1 MLIVSLQLMLVNRA
15 MLRLT
20 TLKLCDA
27 KKTCVKKAL
36 ACFSL
41 MLLLVLSLTPYVVS
55 PTVNAQIPQQPH
67 NCTIPNLTGVA
78 ANGNDGHL
86 PQNTL
91 DNNANTR
98 WSNFGFPS
106 SIQYDLGTSQP
117 ICDVDIAW
125 YRGNLRVNT
134 FTISASDDQSFTNP
148 QVIFTGQSSGK
159 TTFQEVYDVQ
169 DTSARFLRIT
179 VIDNSENG
187 WASVTEVGIN
197 EKTSLPQQQQPVTVG
212 IAGDHDNGSE
222 LERTIN
228 NMKNHGVELAL
239 LPGDF
244 SYRSCSSVDSWW
256 SKWQSMSAQK
266 YGALGNHDT
275 GCRDQYLSK
284 FKSSAGP
291 GQPQD
296 SWTYS
301 RDWNGI
307 HFISLNTEDGSGA
320 SSEQQNFVRN
330 DLQQASQNPNV
341 KWIFVMFHKQMKSSS
356 ASPNHAAIPA
366 LWHAYSSLFSQYG
379 VDLVLQAH
387 MHNYERL
394 KPSGFQRAECSN
406 FNNFPES
413 CGPSYSVI
421 GTGGRGLYNFEEI
434 HPESLVRYIGH
445 GYLNL
450 DIVNNGNTLKGS
462 FFGNDGSVRDTF
474 TITKSGTTPQ
484 PTPTP
489 IPQPGPS
496 TIDQE
501 RALQFI
507 KNSYNSQV
515 GLLREAPCCNVYWLW
530 NDNLLGQM
538 ALKHIDPELAAQ
550 VEAKM
555 NSFDVPMRTPWATLD
570 PQYRNSFS
578 VRGSSEPTISTSPF
592 VIRYSDYGG
601 SNTLYCNNYAD
612 IAFLSAIHYFYL
624 GNNELARMCY
634 DAGKSTWD
642 GTGMKDSGSL
652 TGDYAVYK
660 TALGLLAQKIT
671 GFAPIGI
678 PSDYFSKFQAS
689 NGGITTDIIGGRPAG
704 SQNIETTAAVL
715 FALNPNLLQE
725 PTQVPI
731 PSPVPTSTPTPVP
744 MYHYEPYLTLSGS
757 NSQYTLSSSSL
768 QLSQFSVAAWFK
780 TTNNFGSNAYIVN
793 KGGSGSDS
801 SGRNMNYGIWM
812 TGSERIGAGFET
824 RSGSDI
830 IATTPVSY
838 NDGKWHYVVVT
849 YGGSTVRIYV
859 DGVQV
864 ATKSTS
870 GAIPDNTG
878 TQPVRVGANSLALN
892 GYFTGN
898 VDEVRIWNRALT
910 TQEVSD
916 AYNDGIFIINGQ
928 VLYSNFD

>member
-1 MLIVSLQLMLVNRA
+1 

-20 TLKLCDA
+20 ILRLCGT
-27 KKTCVKKAL
+27 KKTCIKKAI
-36 ACFSL
+36 ACVSL
-41 MLLLVLSLTPYVVS
+41 MLLLALSLTPYAVS
-55 PTVNAQIPQQPH
+55 PMVNAQIPQQ
-67 NCTIPNLTGVA
+67 
-78 ANGNDGHL
+78 
-86 PQNTL
+86 
-91 DNNANTR
+91 
-98 WSNFGFPS
+98 
-106 SIQYDLGTSQP
+106 
-117 ICDVDIAW
+117 
-125 YRGNLRVNT
+125 
-134 FTISASDDQSFTNP
+134 
-148 QVIFTGQSSGK
+148 
-159 TTFQEVYDVQ
+159 
-169 DTSARFLRIT
+169 
-179 VIDNSENG
+179 
-187 WASVTEVGIN
+187 
-197 EKTSLPQQQQPVTVG
+197 QQVTVG
-212 IAGDHDNGSE
+212 IAGDHGNGSE
-222 LERTIN
+222 LERTIR
-228 NMKNHGVELAL
+228 NMEDHGVELAL

-244 SYRSCSSVDSWW
+244 SYGPCSSVDSWW
-256 SKWQSMSAQK
+256 SKWQSLSAQK

-284 FKSSAGP
+284 FKSSTGP

-296 SWTYS
+296 SWVYS

-356 ASPNHAAIPA
+356 ASPRHAAIPA
-366 LWHAYSSLFSQYG
+366 LWPAYSALFSQYG

-406 FNNFPES
+406 FSDFPES
-413 CGPSYSVI
+413 CGPTYSVI
-421 GTGGRGLYNFEEI
+421 GTGGISLYNFEEI
-434 HPESLVRYIGH
+434 HPESLVRYVGH

-484 PTPTP
+484 PTPAP

-496 TIDQE
+496 TIDQQ

-570 PQYRNSFS
+570 PQYRNFFS

-624 GNNELARMCY
+624 GNNEMARMCY

-642 GTGMKDSGSL
+642 GVGMDDAGSITGE
-652 TGDYAVYK
+652 YAVYK
-660 TALGLLAQKIT
+660 TALGLLAQKVT
-671 GFAPIGI
+671 GSAPIGI
-678 PSDYFSKFQAS
+678 PSDYFNRFQAS

-704 SQNIETTAAVL
+704 SQNIETTVAVL
-715 FALNPNLLQE
+715 FALNPHLLQE
-725 PTQVPI
+725 PTPVPI
-731 PSPVPTSTPTPVP
+731 PSPEPTPIP
-744 MYHYEPYLTLSGS
+744 MPTDCMTPEIEAIGATGNDGNLPQNTLDNNANTRWS
-757 NSQYTLSSSSL
+757 
-768 QLSQFSVAAWFK
+768 
-780 TTNNFGSNAYIVN
+780 NFGLPSSIQYDLDASQLICDVDIAWYRGNLRVNTFTISASNDGQAFQTIFN
-793 KGGSGSDS
+793 GQS
-801 SGRNMNYGIWM
+801 SGR
-812 TGSERIGAGFET
+812 TTAAERY
-824 RSGSDI
+824 DI
-830 IATTPVSY
+830 A
-838 NDGKWHYVVVT
+838 DVT
-849 YGGSTVRIYV
+849 AKYLRITVTENTENSWASITEV
-859 DGVQV
+859 D
-864 ATKSTS
+864 
-870 GAIPDNTG
+870 IN
-878 TQPVRVGANSLALN
+878 
-892 GYFTGN
+892 
-898 VDEVRIWNRALT
+898 
-910 TQEVSD
+910 
-916 AYNDGIFIINGQ
+916 NGQ
-928 VLYSNFD
+928 NLTPS